1 MKKTQDNWTLNVFLQ
16 SIKNSPDWLFLV
28 TSPKW
33 NFGLAGKKVEEGEID
48 HIGEDL
54 IRAENIVSSSGR
66 CVWLDTQG
74 TTDGGH
80 QSGLGGIGWT
90 FLHVC
95 GEGDNPGLSETVF
108 SKL

>member
-1 MKKTQDNWTLNVFLQ
+1 M
-16 SIKNSPDWLFLV
+16 V

-33 NFGLAGKKVEEGEID
+33 NFGSAGKKVEEGEID

>member
-1 MKKTQDNWTLNVFLQ
+1 MYSSNPSRTRRTGYFWWH
-16 SIKNSPDWLFLV
+16 SP
-28 TSPKW
+28 

>member
-1 MKKTQDNWTLNVFLQ
+1 M
-16 SIKNSPDWLFLV
+16 
-28 TSPKW
+28 TSSKW

-80 QSGLGGIGWT
+80 QSGLGGDWMDVLT
-90 FLHVC
+90 YLHVR
-95 GEGDNPGLSETVF
+95 GGG
-108 SKL
+108 